1 MKYLILIKDYI
12 KNNLITIFIVL
23 LIISLGFNLYQL
35 FLKPSTADAP
45 VVQKEE
51 TKINESNKDKKEGEI
66 VFSAPYGF
74 RNEIVTTFDG
84 KEARTYS
91 TSTALTKED
100 VDKMNK
106 EILERQRRIDEYFR
120 NQEKMFRDFWRM
132 F

>member
-1 MKYLILIKDYI
+1 MKYLVLIKNYI

-23 LIISLGFNLYQL
+23 LIISLGLNLYQL
-35 FLKPSTADAP
+35 FLKPNVVNTP

-51 TKINESNKDKKEGEI
+51 TIINESDKDKKDGEI

-74 RNEIVTTFDG
+74 RNEIVTTFNG

-100 VDKMNK
+100 VEKMNK

-120 NQEKMFRDFWRM
+120 NQERMFRDFWRM